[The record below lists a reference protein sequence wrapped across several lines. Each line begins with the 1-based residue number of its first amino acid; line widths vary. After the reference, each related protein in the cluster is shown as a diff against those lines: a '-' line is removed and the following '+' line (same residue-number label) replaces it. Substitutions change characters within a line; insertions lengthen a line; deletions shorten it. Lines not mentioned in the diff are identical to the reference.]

1 MGDMT
6 NVDADKL
13 RQTAQKIGNLAG
25 DLNSNVSKINDAL
38 NNLSKGWTSEVATQF
53 MQNWHADQDALKE
66 MVDQYLEVQDLMS
79 ELAQDFEASENE
91 VGGIVG
97 KLKLR

>member
-66 MVDQYLEVQDLMS
+66 MVDQYIEVQDLMT
-79 ELAQDFEASENE
+79 ELAQDFESSENE